1 MSVLSDSQQSPDKG
15 DQVKAETRCGHVQDF
30 DLVVVTIP
38 PPQLLTDIEL
48 DLDGVTKKN
57 LESVKYSARYALMKY
72 YDNDVTETLKSA
84 DERFGKYKVGYCP
97 GKLIRY
103 WSQEGLKR
111 QDGANVILFHTD
123 IDFGEKYKECN
134 KVRVQVKVF

>member
-1 MSVLSDSQQSPDKG
+1 M
-15 DQVKAETRCGHVQDF
+15 
-30 DLVVVTIP
+30 VVVTIP

-48 DLDGVTKKN
+48 DLDDETKKN
-57 LESVKYSARYALMKY
+57 LEGVKYSARYALMKY
-72 YDNDVTETLKSA
+72 YDSDVTEILKSV
-84 DERFGKYKVGYCP
+84 DERFGKFKVGYCP

-134 KVRVQVKVF
+134 KVRVHLGQKSSFEVIYT

>member
-1 MSVLSDSQQSPDKG
+1 MRTNGLWSPDKG

-30 DLVVVTIP
+30 DMVVVTIP

-48 DLDGVTKKN
+48 DLDDETKKN

-72 YDNDVTETLKSA
+72 YDSDVTEILKTA
-84 DERFGKYKVGYCP
+84 DERFEKFRVGYCP

-134 KVRVQVKVF
+134 KVRVHRKVI

>member
-1 MSVLSDSQQSPDKG
+1 MGPDGQWSPNKG

-48 DLDGVTKKN
+48 DLDNETKKH

-72 YDNDVTETLKSA
+72 YDSDVTEILKSA

-134 KVRVQVKVF
+134 KVRVHFKVI